1 MDQLTP
7 VIDQLTERTARLAM
21 AAGAV
26 RYLQASTSTEE
37 EGSVYTALDVL
48 GMLGRELDESVTV
61 LRRSCEQLIKAVD
74 DGVDVHLEQGC
85 ATAYPLPGYR
95 RMRIDLGEVRMT
107 SGDPT
112 TLDELVDCITRA
124 RAALKPEPAQA
135 GPA

>member
-7 VIDQLTERTARLAM
+7 VIDELTERTARLAM
-21 AAGAV
+21 AAGAM
-26 RYLQASTSTEE
+26 RYLQDSTRSEE
-37 EGSVYTALDVL
+37 AGTVYTALDVL
-48 GMLGRELDESVTV
+48 GILGRELDDSVTA
-61 LRRSCEQLIKAVD
+61 LRRSCEQLSRAVD

-85 ATAYPLPGYR
+85 AAAYPLPGYR
-95 RMRIDLGEVRMT
+95 RMQIDLGEVRMT

-112 TLDELVDCITRA
+112 TLDELMDCITQA